1 MSPRHQESCPSFV
14 YAKPVTRPPP
24 CHDDPMA
31 VWEPDRDTALRIA
44 AMAYID
50 RITDQSGGAITRAQL
65 EAFIFQGQAIKLID
79 PSRGIRNPA
88 MLPATLSILTNPR
101 SGYQD
106 HAGPDGFPRYS
117 IREGEWAQ
125 GDNRKLQA
133 AYELAVPII
142 WLQTIS
148 PGRFVSVAPVYLME
162 ADAQRGQYTLAISDE
177 LRSAF
182 RSSTPLEAAYA
193 EAITR
198 RRLHQPAFRLRVMDA
213 YSDRCAIC
221 SLGHPQLLDAAHII
235 PDREAR
241 GVPEVRNGISLCQI
255 HHSAFD
261 ANIVG
266 IRPDYVVQVSQPLL
280 DEIDGPML
288 RHGLQDF
295 HGSRLREVPRRLADR
310 PDIARLEERF
320 SEFLL
325 AG

>member
-1 MSPRHQESCPSFV
+1 M
-14 YAKPVTRPPP
+14 TRPKP
-24 CHDDPMA
+24 CHDDIMA
-31 VWEPDRDTALRIA
+31 VWEPERDAALRIA

-50 RITDQSGGAITRAQL
+50 RITDQSGGAITRIQL
-65 EAFIFQGQAIKLID
+65 EAFTFQGQAIKLID

-106 HAGPDGFPRYS
+106 HTGPDGYPRYS
-117 IREGEWAQ
+117 IRKGDWAQ
-125 GDNRKLQA
+125 GDNRKLHA
-133 AYELAVPII
+133 AYELEAPII

-148 PGRFVSVAPVYLME
+148 PGKFVSVAPVYLME
-162 ADAQRGQYTLAISDE
+162 ADVQHDEYTLAISDE

-182 RSSTPLEAAYA
+182 RSSSPLKASYA
-193 EAITR
+193 EAITL

-213 YSDRCAIC
+213 YADRCAIC

-235 PDREAR
+235 PDRDVR
-241 GVPEVRNGISLCQI
+241 GAPEISNGISLCKI

-288 RHGLQDF
+288 RHGLQEF
-295 HGSRLREVPRRLADR
+295 HGRGLREVPRRRVDR
-310 PDIARLEERF
+310 PDVERLEERF
-320 SEFLL
+320 AEFLQ
-325 AG
+325 AV